1 MAEKNEDLIVETMT
15 EDGELVQFEVFD
27 IIEFE
32 DKEYALLMP
41 VGEENSEESEIVLM
55 RLITEGEDYVFES
68 IEDDDEFERVSE
80 YIESLED
87 EIDD

>member
-1 MAEKNEDLIVETMT
+1 MEENKIIETID
-15 EDGELVQFEVFD
+15 EEGNPVKFELYN

-32 DKEYALLMP
+32 DKDYALLRPLESEDTEKLVLMEI
-41 VGEENSEESEIVLM
+41 VADGEEYS
-55 RLITEGEDYVFES
+55 FET

-87 EIDD
+87 EE

>member
-1 MAEKNEDLIVETMT
+1 MEENKIVETID
-15 EDGELVQFEVFD
+15 EEGNPVKFELYN

-32 DKEYALLMP
+32 DKYYALLRPLESEDTEDLVLMEI
-41 VGEENSEESEIVLM
+41 VADGEEYS
-55 RLITEGEDYVFES
+55 FET

-87 EIDD
+87 EE

>member
-1 MAEKNEDLIVETMT
+1 MEENKIIETID
-15 EDGELVQFEVFD
+15 EEGNPVKFELYN

-32 DKEYALLMP
+32 DKDYALLRPLESEDTEELVLMEI
-41 VGEENSEESEIVLM
+41 VADGEEYS
-55 RLITEGEDYVFES
+55 FET

-87 EIDD
+87 EE